1 VLQGYIADK
10 VGYFN
15 VAIVTTAPSGTL
27 VLTLWLLSAN
37 GVQIFVFAGLY
48 GLFAS
53 AFTSLA
59 PALVAHISI
68 MSQIGTR
75 SGVLFAIIS
84 FAVLLGSPIG
94 GQLIESHHGNFI
106 ELQVFSGVTMLSSA
120 CTFIFAKFVLARG
133 IMTKV

>member
-15 VAIVTTAPSGTL
+15 VAIVTTASSGTL